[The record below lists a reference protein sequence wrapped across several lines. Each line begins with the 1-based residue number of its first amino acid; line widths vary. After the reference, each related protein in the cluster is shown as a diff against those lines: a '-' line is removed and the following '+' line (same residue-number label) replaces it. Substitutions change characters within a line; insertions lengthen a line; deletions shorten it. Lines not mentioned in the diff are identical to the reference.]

1 VQLRPPGLGGASRA
15 GQADGGEAGGSAGP
29 PGGAGPG
36 PGEEE
41 ADLAGEGET
50 EEEAA
55 ARRGEAEVQERL
67 RDQRYYGALSLLCDE
82 AGFLVDAK
90 VRMHKECTEIPVS
103 FSCHILELY

>member
-1 VQLRPPGLGGASRA
+1 M
-15 GQADGGEAGGSAGP
+15 D
-29 PGGAGPG
+29 
-36 PGEEE
+36 GEEAE
-41 ADLAGEGET
+41 GEEGET

-90 VRMHKECTEIPVS
+90 VRMHKECTKIPSVATS
-103 FSCHILELY
+103 SSCTN